1 MTKKYFTEP
10 PINNDT
16 VSFDYPEIYINL
28 AGTNPYINIS
38 PEYIH
43 VSLINNTTNILT
55 YTINNAIP
63 IEYIATDLFIISKYN
78 NFPKDDTLLND
89 NVNNINGEL
98 IIKHSIKHN
107 NLSKYPSTIFSG
119 FFLKNGGG
127 NHVKETG
134 IDRIIKL
141 FSNKSASATIHLNND
156 IDRTSPY
163 ICANLKNNIPT
174 MILFTTPIQINN
186 NIVISNKTDYDIDT
200 NTLYINRISD
210 NTAHNVMNNI
220 YIKYDYNQKM
230 IPVIEGMTVIE
241 GAEVIDS
248 PGTYMTCTPVD
259 DTDNKIN
266 TNVYTILGSGK
277 TLKSLYASNT
287 MNLVAYFSLFVIIL
301 GFEILFVPTIF
312 NFWTQHDELVPLI
325 TTQDTESNTEHDIN
339 AKYGVI
345 TVFSII
351 FLLIIVIFFVVGYVI
366 KSIHLTITALMI
378 IFIYIITGFI
388 LMNNWK
394 ILKIQKGNM
403 INTNNLSYWK
413 KLYWK
418 KLYWKIV
425 YLLGG
430 LYMPKNN
437 KVAPHNDSP
446 SPPQ

>member
-1 MTKKYFTEP
+1 MTKKYFTDP

-107 NLSKYPSTIFSG
+107 NISKYPSTIFSG
-119 FFLKNGGG
+119 FFLKNGGS
-127 NHVKETG
+127 NHVNETG

-210 NTAHNVMNNI
+210 NTVHNVMNNI
-220 YIKYDYNQKM
+220 YIKDEYNQKM
-230 IPVIEGMTVIE
+230 IPVIEGITVIE
-241 GAEVIDS
+241 GHKGDNRNKKDS
-248 PGTYMTCTPVD
+248 YITCTPVD
-259 DTDNKIN
+259 DTDNEIK
-266 TNVYTILGSGK
+266 TKVYTILGSGK
-277 TLKSLYASNT
+277 TLKRLYASNT

-301 GFEILFVPTIF
+301 GFEIL
-312 NFWTQHDELVPLI
+312 LVPSLFTYLI
-325 TTQDTESNTEHDIN
+325 NSTGLDEEP

-345 TVFSII
+345 ILFSII
-351 FLLIIVIFFVVGYVI
+351 FLLIIMIFFVVGYVI
-366 KSIHLTITALMI
+366 KSIHLTITAIMI

-394 ILKIQKGNM
+394 TIVFIKG
-403 INTNNLSYWK
+403 
-413 KLYWK
+413 
-418 KLYWKIV
+418 
-425 YLLGG
+425 
-430 LYMPKNN
+430 NN
-437 KVAPHNDSP
+437 KVVVV
-446 SPPQ
+446 